1 MTVPR
6 ARRSLLGPLYIIIML
21 VMTGAAND
29 GVKIPI
35 FNTVYYVSRLA
46 MSLIAGVGSLDGQAS
61 DYLTLLRSHCS
72 VG

>member
-6 ARRSLLGPLYIIIML
+6 ARRSLLGPLYIIML

-46 MSLIAGVGSLDGQAS
+46 MSLIAGVGSLDEQAS